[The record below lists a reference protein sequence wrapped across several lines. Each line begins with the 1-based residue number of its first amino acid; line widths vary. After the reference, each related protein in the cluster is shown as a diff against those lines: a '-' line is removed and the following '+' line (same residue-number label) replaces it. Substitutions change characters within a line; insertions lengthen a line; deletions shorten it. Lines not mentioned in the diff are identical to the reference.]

1 MLGSRVPTPALYTSY
16 LSRRLH
22 PTLNRVMV
30 CPFST
35 RTQAQRSDPNL
46 YGIANKVDISII
58 YINTPKSKYNHL
70 EIELYNLYNNLY
82 T

>member
-1 MLGSRVPTPALYTSY
+1 MGVLGVWHILVSSPP
-16 LSRRLH
+16 
-22 PTLNRVMV
+22 PTLNRVVV

-70 EIELYNLYNNLY
+70 EIKLYNLYNNL
-82 T
+82 